1 MERAEQ
7 RLGAG
12 VARPPTRTISRG
24 SPSSHSQAASICG
37 SAAGAAARRDAK
49 AASVLSADSRK
60 PERLVNRASRSR
72 FIAAT
77 ELPEGSAPS

>member
-1 MERAEQ
+1 MERAEK
-7 RLGAG
+7 LEGTG
-12 VARPPTRTISRG
+12 VAAVAHQDDLSRLA
-24 SPSSHSQAASICG
+24 SSHSQAASICG
-37 SAAGAAARRDAK
+37 SVAGTAARREAN

-72 FIAAT
+72 FMAAT